1 MLTVFLIPI
10 SLIVSWKNI
19 CYNMKYFFVL
29 FLILELLLIN
39 VFASLDL
46 ILFYIT
52 FESILIPM
60 YFLIGYWGSR
70 ERKMHAA
77 YQFFLF
83 TLAVLCLC

>member
-1 MLTVFLIPI
+1 MKTFFL
-10 SLIVSWKNI
+10 
-19 CYNMKYFFVL
+19 L
-29 FLILELLLIN
+29 FLLLELLLIN

-83 TLAVLCLC
+83 TLAVLYLC